1 MRRSYSPSSSSF
13 SFGPG
18 PLSTALKALIGAN
31 VALFIIQ
38 VVFRSGFR
46 DPITELFG
54 LQPIATV
61 QALRVWQV
69 VTYMFLHAGPFHIL
83 FNMLALWMFGA
94 ELERMWGTRYFLKFY
109 FVTGIG
115 AAILTVLVAYS
126 LTPSL
131 KGSIIIGASGAIYG
145 LLLAYALYFPNR
157 PIYMYLVFPIP
168 AKYFVIIMGALAF
181 YSSVSE
187 AGGVAHATHLG
198 GLLVGYLYLKG
209 ARINLNPWAE
219 VKYRYLKWR
228 INRVRKKFDVYQGGR
243 ANDWDRRVH

>member
-83 FNMLALWMFGA
+83 FNMLSLWMFGV
-94 ELERMWGTRYFLKFY
+94 ELERRWGSRFFTRYY
-109 FVTGIG
+109 FICGIG
-115 AAILTVLVAYS
+115 AAI
-126 LTPSL
+126 
-131 KGSIIIGASGAIYG
+131 G
-145 LLLAYALYFPNR
+145 N
-157 PIYMYLVFPIP
+157 
-168 AKYFVIIMGALAF
+168 IMGGIITRRDFASRVGLVMGM
-181 YSSVSE
+181 YVGVMSISSST
-187 AGGVAHATHLG
+187 AAMMMSIASAPHA
-198 GLLVGYLYLKG
+198 
-209 ARINLNPWAE
+209 
-219 VKYRYLKWR
+219 
-228 INRVRKKFDVYQGGR
+228 R
-243 ANDWDRRVH
+243 AS